1 MSQTTANNPEG
12 DSADALSAFASAT
25 SGESTVIEGSGSV
38 DGFTSSVDRHA
49 DSDNSNSE
57 AEASST
63 DSDENI
69 DNDQDTIDQDNIDI
83 AGAVDI
89 EDVVD
94 AEVIV
99 DSESTDAEAEGF
111 NGGRDLLVE
120 LVEAQAERDAYRND
134 LLRVTSEFTNFRK
147 RTTKR
152 NEEIVAQAAS
162 KLVVSLLP
170 VLDAFE
176 AAVSQGVDG
185 IDALQTQMLGVLQN
199 GGLSIV
205 GVEGEIFDPT
215 RHEAVVHEASEDDD
229 GSPTQVVAVLRTGYA
244 WQSKILRPAMVKV
257 KG

>member
-12 DSADALSAFASAT
+12 GSADALSAFASAA
-25 SGESTVIEGSGSV
+25 SGEPTVAGAPNSV
-38 DGFTSSVDRHA
+38 DGFTSSVDLHA
-49 DSDNSNSE
+49 DSDNTNSE

-63 DSDENI
+63 DSDE
-69 DNDQDTIDQDNIDI
+69 DMGSDQDTVDI
-83 AGAVDI
+83 AGVADI

-99 DSESTDAEAEGF
+99 DGESTDAEAEGF
-111 NGGRDLLVE
+111 NGEKDLLVE

-147 RTTKR
+147 QTTKR

>member
-1 MSQTTANNPEG
+1 MTRTTADNPEG
-12 DSADALSAFASAT
+12 DSVDALSAFASAS
-25 SGESTVIEGSGSV
+25 SGESTVAGVSDSV
-38 DGFTSSVDRHA
+38 DGFTSSVDQHA
-49 DSDNSNSE
+49 DGDNSNGE
-57 AEASST
+57 AEAGST
-63 DSDENI
+63 DSDENTGS
-69 DNDQDTIDQDNIDI
+69 DQDTVDV
-83 AGAVDI
+83 AGAADI

-94 AEVIV
+94 AEVVV

-111 NGGRDLLVE
+111 NGERDLLVE

-162 KLVVSLLP
+162 ELVVSLLP

-215 RHEAVVHEASEDDD
+215 KHEAVVHEASEDDD
-229 GSPTQVVAVLRTGYA
+229 GTPTRVVAVLRTGYA
-244 WQSKILRPAMVKV
+244 WQSRILRPAMVKV